1 MESVS
6 TVDSTPYLARTVQNL
21 IVFLTYALSKP
32 LRLQHVSTGLEL
44 SVASEVCLQ
53 IREKTKNG
61 LANAEIRNILA
72 HAWGRVARHKPAQQ
86 DCFWKRT
93 SDGSSFSTY
102 I

>member
-1 MESVS
+1 MPSRS
-6 TVDSTPYLARTVQNL
+6 L
-21 IVFLTYALSKP
+21 I
-32 LRLQHVSTGLEL
+32 RLQHASAGLEL

-53 IREKTKNG
+53 IQEKTKNG

-72 HAWGRVARHKPAQQ
+72 RIWGRLARHKPTQQ
-86 DCFWKRT
+86 DRFWKRT